1 MPHATVNRYAAWR
14 AQHGVIAAF
23 REAADAPPES
33 VLQAIWLHQRVR
45 RDQLATLDGRPVRV
59 LHPGFGNSGGGPDFR
74 DAVLQIGDAP
84 PATGDVE
91 VDLRTNGWRAHG
103 HDRNPAFSHVIL
115 HVVWE
120 SSPTATQLP
129 TLALKP
135 MLDAPLAELISQLE
149 HVSIRTLPE
158 SLVGKCSGPLREL
171 PSDALLELLHEAAQV
186 RLHAKAAQFRARA
199 QQVGWEQSLWEGF
212 FRALGYRHNVW
223 PMQHLAEQRE
233 RWQRG
238 ATSPLQLQARL
249 FGLSGLLPA
258 ELSRTQSGNDDYLR
272 RIWDGWWREADAFSD
287 CAAPRQLWRL
297 GGLRPANHPQRRL
310 ALAAHW
316 LQRGTLIEQIEQW
329 GVTPVRERALLDSL
343 TRILQPPPDDFW
355 SWHWTFRSVRL
366 AKPQPLLG
374 EARVTDLAVNAIL
387 PWLWTRAEQGGN
399 AALRREIETRYEA
412 WPAGEDNAVLKLAR
426 QRLRGRA
433 PFPKTAAAQQGLLQI
448 VADFC
453 RHSDATCAQC
463 SFPDLVRQCEVD
475 KIS

>member
-1 MPHATVNRYAAWR
+1 MPSSTVNRYAAWR
-14 AQHGVIAAF
+14 ARHGAIAAF
-23 REAADAPPES
+23 RDAADTPPES

-45 RDQLATLDGRPVRV
+45 RDQLATLDGRSVRV

-74 DAVLQIGDAP
+74 DAVLQIGASAP
-84 PATGDVE
+84 STGDVE
-91 VDLRTNGWRAHG
+91 VDLRTSGWRAHG
-103 HDRNPAFSHVIL
+103 HDRNPAFSKVIL
-115 HVVWE
+115 HVVWD
-120 SSPTATQLP
+120 SSATPNQLP
-129 TLALKP
+129 TLALQP
-135 MLDAPLAELISQLE
+135 VLDAPLADLISQLE

-158 SLVGKCSGPLREL
+158 QFAGKCSGPLRDL
-171 PSDALLELLHEAAQV
+171 PTAELLELLHEAAQV
-186 RLHAKAAQFRARA
+186 RLQAKAGQFRARA
-199 QQVGWEQSLWEGF
+199 QQVGWEQALWEGL

-223 PMQHLAEQRE
+223 PMQHLAEQRA

-238 ATSPLQLQARL
+238 AASPLQLQARL

-258 ELSRTQSGNDDYLR
+258 ELSRSRASNDAYLR

-287 CAAPRQLWRL
+287 CAVPRQLWHL

-316 LQRGTLIEQIEQW
+316 LHRGSLIDELENW
-329 GVTPVRERALLDSL
+329 GVTPLRAAARVAAL
-343 TRILQPPPDDFW
+343 TKILQVPADDFW
-355 SWHWTFRSVRL
+355 SWHWTFRSTRL
-366 AKPQPLLG
+366 AKSQPLLG
-374 EARVTDLAVNAIL
+374 AARVTDLAMNMIL
-387 PWLWTRAEQGGN
+387 PWLWIRAAEGGN
-399 AALRREIETRYEA
+399 AALRRELETHYEA

-463 SFPDLVRQCEVD
+463 RFPDLVRQCVATPV
-475 KIS
+475 